1 MDFGRV
7 PSVDD
12 IDFTLP
18 PDPAGTAAVLRAQ
31 PPTSAPASA
40 RLGLPRW
47 ADPGFVGTLYPAG
60 TRAGDYL
67 ARYAEQLDAVELNT
81 TYYGVRAD
89 SVRGWVAQVTGR
101 FRFCPK
107 VPKAVTHEGSLR
119 AAEAEMD
126 AFVAACAD
134 FGERLGVAWALLP
147 PSFGAGQLADL
158 ARFVE
163 RYGPRL
169 PLAVELRHASW
180 FEGGAAFGE
189 ACALFE
195 SCGVTTVLTDVA
207 GRRDVVHMRLTTP
220 RLFLR
225 FVGNRHHPSDFA
237 RIDAWSERIAA
248 WSAAGLREAWLFL
261 HQPEEHLNVPVARR
275 LAESLVERG
284 ISVRRPVPIRAPA
297 RQGELF

>member
-1 MDFGRV
+1 MAFDG
-7 PSVDD
+7 
-12 IDFTLP
+12 
-18 PDPAGTAAVLRAQ
+18 A
-31 PPTSAPASA
+31 
-40 RLGLPRW
+40 
-47 ADPGFVGTLYPAG
+47 
-60 TRAGDYL
+60 
-67 ARYAEQLDAVELNT
+67 
-81 TYYGVRAD
+81 
-89 SVRGWVAQVTGR
+89 TGR
-101 FRFCPK
+101 P
-107 VPKAVTHEGSLR
+107 
-119 AAEAEMD
+119 
-126 AFVAACAD
+126 CAD